1 MATHALLLRGI
12 NVGKARQLPMAE
24 LRELMTELGYGDVRT
39 YLRTGNIVL
48 STSHDRTRLVS
59 TVEEGI
65 KGHFGMPVPVVVRS
79 RAQIGR
85 IVAANPLPHG
95 VAEPSKLFVAFLD
108 QPLSAGAVDAVDPD
122 DYLPDEF
129 RVSDAEVYFR
139 CPDGLANSTLTPA
152 FWKKVGADDKAT
164 VRNWNTVLMLQRML
178 ET

>member
-1 MATHALLLRGI
+1 MATHVLLLRGI

-24 LRELMTELGYGDVRT
+24 LRELMTGLGYDDVRT

-48 STSHDRTRLVS
+48 STSHGRTRLVS

-65 KGHFGMPVPVVVRS
+65 RGRFGMPVPVVVRS

-95 VAEPSKLFVAFLD
+95 VAESSKLFVAFLGR
-108 QPLSAGAVDAVDPD
+108 PLSAGAVDAVDPD

-129 RVSDAEVYFR
+129 RVSAAEIYFR
-139 CPDGLANSTLTPA
+139 CPNGLSGSTLTPA
-152 FWKKVGADDKAT
+152 FWKKLGAGDHAT

-178 ET
+178 DV